1 MPTISVAMIVKNE
14 AQDLA
19 NCLDTVKDWVDEII
33 ILDSGSTDNTKEI
46 ALSYGAKFYE
56 NSQWPGF
63 GKQRQLAQQYVT
75 SDYVLWLD
83 ADERV
88 TPKLQQAILSAV
100 KNDRTFLFSENNQN
114 IFLIQ
119 KNKKPDIT
127 SGFLL
132 SKTLIIILQQR

>member
-1 MPTISVAMIVKNE
+1 M
-14 AQDLA
+14 
-19 NCLDTVKDWVDEII
+19 DEII

-46 ALSYGAKFYE
+46 ALNYGAKFYE

-100 KNDRTFLFSENNQN
+100 K
-114 IFLIQ
+114 
-119 KNKKPDIT
+119 K
-127 SGFLL
+127 
-132 SKTLIIILQQR
+132 